1 MTGKF
6 YQALQKKKYINST
19 AALSEIEENETF
31 PNAFYEINIP
41 LIRKSERK
49 NYKDKNNYRQIFF
62 ISLVP
67 KIFSDI
73 SKLNTKSIY
82 RGEQN
87 ICV

>member
-6 YQALQKKKYINST
+6 YQALQKKKNINST

-49 NYKDKNNYRQIFF
+49 NYKDKKTIDKY
-62 ISLVP
+62 S
-67 KIFSDI
+67 S
-73 SKLNTKSIY
+73 
-82 RGEQN
+82 
-87 ICV
+87 